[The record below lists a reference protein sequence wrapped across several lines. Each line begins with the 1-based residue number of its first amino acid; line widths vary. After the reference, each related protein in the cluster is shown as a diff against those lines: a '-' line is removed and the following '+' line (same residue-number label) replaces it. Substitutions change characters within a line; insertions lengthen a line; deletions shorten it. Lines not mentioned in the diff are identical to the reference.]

1 MKARVFTNGDFWVT
15 GRDVRRRDSLA
26 ALDGRII
33 RIGDYDECLDAFPRG
48 MKPDVIDLEGKTVL
62 PGFTDSHIHLLSFG
76 LTLQDIPLADVNSI
90 EAVKARIRARAA
102 EMPEGRWILGRGWD
116 QEVFAEKRYLTRK
129 DLDEASGGRPV
140 FLTRACGHIA
150 VASTRALEIAGITR
164 DAQDPPGGAIDRD
177 AYGDPTGILR
187 ESALELVRSHIPPA
201 SRELMEHLLKQAMEH
216 ALSKGLTS
224 IHTNDSQLG
233 FPGTMDLYRKVQE
246 QGVPLRVYWDI
257 PVEFMQDLF
266 KTPLRTG
273 DGDDYF
279 RIGAIKLFADG
290 SLGGRT
296 AALEEPY
303 SDDPGNR
310 GILVT
315 PEQELREQVYLAHT
329 HGMQVAVHAI
339 GDRAARVSLEAIS
352 SAQSRL
358 PVNHIRHRLVHVQIL
373 SPHIMSEMRRA
384 KVVADIQPK
393 FISTDMRWA
402 LERVGPTR
410 MRSSYSWRTMRR
422 AGIPLA
428 GGSDCPVEPLDPLLG
443 IYCAVT
449 RKDVEGNPPLGFF
462 PNEKLTLDEAV
473 RLFTMGGAYGA
484 HEEHRKG
491 SLVPGKLCDFVAL
504 SEDIASVSPDDIKD
518 LEVVLTVV
526 GGEIAYRK
534 T

>member
-1 MKARVFTNGDFWVT
+1 
-15 GRDVRRRDSLA
+15 
-26 ALDGRII
+26 
-33 RIGDYDECLDAFPRG
+33 
-48 MKPDVIDLEGKTVL
+48 
-62 PGFTDSHIHLLSFG
+62 
-76 LTLQDIPLADVNSI
+76 
-90 EAVKARIRARAA
+90 
-102 EMPEGRWILGRGWD
+102 
-116 QEVFAEKRYLTRK
+116 
-129 DLDEASGGRPV
+129 
-140 FLTRACGHIA
+140 
-150 VASTRALEIAGITR
+150 
-164 DAQDPPGGAIDRD
+164 
-177 AYGDPTGILR
+177 
-187 ESALELVRSHIPPA
+187 
-201 SRELMEHLLKQAMEH
+201 
-216 ALSKGLTS
+216 
-224 IHTNDSQLG
+224 
-233 FPGTMDLYRKVQE
+233 
-246 QGVPLRVYWDI
+246 
-257 PVEFMQDLF
+257 
-266 KTPLRTG
+266 
-273 DGDDYF
+273 
-279 RIGAIKLFADG
+279 
-290 SLGGRT
+290 
-296 AALEEPY
+296 
-303 SDDPGNR
+303 
-310 GILVT
+310 
-315 PEQELREQVYLAHT
+315 
-329 HGMQVAVHAI
+329 
-339 GDRAARVSLEAIS
+339 
-352 SAQSRL
+352 
-358 PVNHIRHRLVHVQIL
+358 
-373 SPHIMSEMRRA
+373 MRRA

>member
-1 MKARVFTNGDFWVT
+1 M
-15 GRDVRRRDSLA
+15 
-26 ALDGRII
+26 
-33 RIGDYDECLDAFPRG
+33 
-48 MKPDVIDLEGKTVL
+48 
-62 PGFTDSHIHLLSFG
+62 
-76 LTLQDIPLADVNSI
+76 
-90 EAVKARIRARAA
+90 
-102 EMPEGRWILGRGWD
+102 
-116 QEVFAEKRYLTRK
+116 
-129 DLDEASGGRPV
+129 
-140 FLTRACGHIA
+140 
-150 VASTRALEIAGITR
+150 
-164 DAQDPPGGAIDRD
+164 
-177 AYGDPTGILR
+177 
-187 ESALELVRSHIPPA
+187 
-201 SRELMEHLLKQAMEH
+201 
-216 ALSKGLTS
+216 
-224 IHTNDSQLG
+224 
-233 FPGTMDLYRKVQE
+233 
-246 QGVPLRVYWDI
+246 
-257 PVEFMQDLF
+257 
-266 KTPLRTG
+266 
-273 DGDDYF
+273 
-279 RIGAIKLFADG
+279 
-290 SLGGRT
+290 
-296 AALEEPY
+296 EEPY